1 MRLDHDSSRLLG
13 EARIGMLALHA
24 GGLPLVNPAAFSYQ
38 AGSVWI
44 TTSRYAAK
52 FALARRDPRAAFLVE
67 ARGRSVELHGLLE
80 PYDVRSVSGALR
92 AAADAPSFGFGM
104 AAYTLKNA
112 GFIGGY
118 LVDLV
123 GIPREWWP
131 WNRVVIRLRVDR
143 YRTLLAESPPKAA
156 RSSLE
161 GVPVSVGRS
170 LETQG
175 TGYLCW
181 DRKGYPSLAPA
192 MWAAAGPDVGCW
204 LPEGLATPRDRT
216 AACLVVESHHRYRA
230 TRMLGACVR
239 GVLHRDD
246 SLRHLIGERYGVPL
260 EGGTVLR
267 LGARR
272 VTHWR
277 GFAVATTMV
286 GARVAS

>member
-1 MRLDHDSSRLLG
+1 
-13 EARIGMLALHA
+13 MLALHA
-24 GGLPLVNPAAFSYQ
+24 GGPLVNPAAFSYQ

-67 ARGRSVELHGLLE
+67 ARGRSVELQGLLE

-131 WNRVVIRLRVDR
+131 CNRVVVRLRVDR
-143 YRTLLAESPPKAA
+143 YRSVVVQALPRGA

-161 GVPVSVGRS
+161 GGQDSVRRS
-170 LETQG
+170 SE
-175 TGYLCW
+175 
-181 DRKGYPSLAPA
+181 
-192 MWAAAGPDVGCW
+192 
-204 LPEGLATPRDRT
+204 
-216 AACLVVESHHRYRA
+216 
-230 TRMLGACVR
+230 
-239 GVLHRDD
+239 
-246 SLRHLIGERYGVPL
+246 
-260 EGGTVLR
+260 
-267 LGARR
+267 
-272 VTHWR
+272 
-277 GFAVATTMV
+277 
-286 GARVAS
+286 

>member
-1 MRLDHDSSRLLG
+1 VRLDHDSSRLLG

-67 ARGRSVELHGLLE
+67 ASGRSVELQGLLE

-143 YRTLLAESPPKAA
+143 YRTLLAESPPRAA

-192 MWAAAGPDVGCW
+192 MWAAAGADVGCW
-204 LPEGLATPRDRT
+204 LPEGLASPRDRT

-246 SLRHLIGERYGVPL
+246 SLRELIGERYGAPL

-277 GFAVATTMV
+277 GFAVATTTV

>member
-1 MRLDHDSSRLLG
+1 M
-13 EARIGMLALHA
+13 
-24 GGLPLVNPAAFSYQ
+24 Q
-38 AGSVWI
+38 
-44 TTSRYAAK
+44 
-52 FALARRDPRAAFLVE
+52 
-67 ARGRSVELHGLLE
+67 GLLE
-80 PYDVRSVSGALR
+80 PYDVRSVAGALR
-92 AAADAPSFGFGM
+92 AAAAAPSFGFGM

-112 GFIGGY
+112 AFIGGY
-118 LVDLV
+118 MVDLV

-143 YRTLLAESPPKAA
+143 YRTLVAASPPRAERSTLGGLPAA
-156 RSSLE
+156 
-161 GVPVSVGRS
+161 VARS

-192 MWAAAGPDVGCW
+192 LWAGAGPDVACW
-204 LPEGLATPRDRT
+204 LPEGIGAAPRDR
-216 AACLVVESHHRYRA
+216 APAGLVVESHHRYRA

-239 GVLHRDD
+239 GQLHRDD
-246 SLRHLIGERYGVPL
+246 SVRALISDRYGVEL
-260 EGGTVLR
+260 EGGTALR

-277 GFAVATTMV
+277 GFAVATTTV